1 MANQSFETKFLIS
14 SYQTPS
20 LLEGDSLIFKLVQ
33 ITSSTADFTASMSQG
48 NLTVSSLVPSI
59 GYTGANCPFLETSS
73 INNNEIILGNGIT
86 NFHDSGYIFSPN
98 PLTEPPNTLQSTL
111 YPIYGD
117 VDYPF
122 IIKPYD
128 LMILYLNDGT
138 YVEYTI
144 INLNK
149 NNGNLVLTLNALL
162 SENIKTQINSG
173 SYKNFL
179 ILTKIVDETNAYVIY
194 NKRPGKTSY
203 GFIIPD
209 NLSPEVLA
217 NIDTITK
224 EVKQKLLNEQQTVE
238 VNSIDT
244 LNGGGF

>member
-1 MANQSFETKFLIS
+1 MAYKTFTDSFTLS
-14 SYQTPS
+14 TSYD
-20 LLEGDSLIFKLVQ
+20 LVDGENIVFKLVQ
-33 ITSSTADFTASMSQG
+33 LSTTTNDFTASLSPGQ
-48 NLTVSSLVPSI
+48 LTVSSLIPSI
-59 GYTGANCPFLETSS
+59 GYTSANCPYFYTGSE
-73 INNNEIILGNGIT
+73 NNEIILSGSIA
-86 NFHDSGYIFSPN
+86 NFHDNGYIFTPKPLN
-98 PLTEPPNTLQSTL
+98 PSLPQNSH
-111 YPIYGD
+111 YPTYGD

-128 LMILYLNDGT
+128 LILLYLADST
-138 YVEYTI
+138 YLEYTI
-144 INLNK
+144 INLRTENNK
-149 NNGNLVLTLNALL
+149 LILKLNQSLPLNAKEEIDNQ
-162 SENIKTQINSG
+162 SFNR
-173 SYKNFL
+173 FL
-179 ILTKIVDETNAYVIY
+179 ILTKIKDETNAHVIY

-217 NIDTITK
+217 NIDTITR